1 MSVASKVVFP
11 SSLIEILVKRR
22 EVRLL
27 RVHNDLKAGRITKPR
42 ALERGYD
49 VLEKTQH
56 TEVAQVRR
64 WAKRRKL
71 DSSVS
76 ADDPELVK
84 GLEEDKEVWKNIIED
99 M

>member
-1 MSVASKVVFP
+1 M
-11 SSLIEILVKRR
+11 EILAKRR

-27 RVHNDLKAGRITKPR
+27 RVHNDLRAGRITKPR

-49 VLEKTQH
+49 VLEKTQRS
-56 TEVAQVRR
+56 EVDQVKR

-71 DSSVS
+71 DSTISV
-76 ADDPELVK
+76 DDPVLVK
-84 GLEEDKEVWKNIIED
+84 GLEEDKEVWANIIQD

>member
-1 MSVASKVVFP
+1 M
-11 SSLIEILVKRR
+11 EILYKRR

-27 RVHNDLKAGRITKPR
+27 KVHNDLKAGRIDKPR

-49 VLEKTQH
+49 VLEKTQAA
-56 TEVAQVRR
+56 EVAQIQK
-64 WAKRRKL
+64 WAKQRKL

-76 ADDPELVK
+76 VDDPEIIK
-84 GLEEDKEVWKNIIED
+84 GLEEDKEVWANIIED